1 MQVAGSGSCVH
12 PPVDI
17 HMVSRDLLICSFIVP
32 AQFAAQ
38 LVEITFKLN
47 TLHHHPPPSISSSH
61 NQEAVSGEEIV
72 TSAADVHA
80 CLTAAV
86 HAYSLSH
93 APLQTMLQQR
103 CSNSS
108 SSGDGGSSGG
118 GKNKLLVAS
127 YNILAQCYATP
138 KKFCPPQSSA
148 SQSSASQSSALSSAS
163 ATQASTALA
172 ASSSPPSAAA
182 ASDAALPPSSP
193 SPPPYPSFLQLPL
206 LALHSPHI
214 THPLLLSA
222 SFRNPRLHA
231 DVHDLLT
238 VICCGGN
245 CGVCGGGIDKLY
257 ASSPHLAFEFHH
269 FFQLL
274 DAAGC
279 FSNASRSH
287 IIIC

>member
-1 MQVAGSGSCVH
+1 
-12 PPVDI
+12 
-17 HMVSRDLLICSFIVP
+17 MVSRDLLICSFIVP

-72 TSAADVHA
+72 TSVADVHA

-103 CSNSS
+103 CSS
-108 SSGDGGSSGG
+108 SSGGGGGSSGG

-148 SQSSASQSSALSSAS
+148 SPASSALSSAS
-163 ATQASTALA
+163 ASTALAA

-193 SPPPYPSFLQLPL
+193 SPPPYPSFLQLPH

-274 DAAGC
+274 DATGC

-287 IIIC
+287 IIIR